1 MKKVIYSIIVF
12 LQIVLTFSPQLYG
25 QDDIY
30 TELSNLFNEHDYSPT
45 TISSRYTQL
54 PNGIFSHTQI
64 LNIPTSNQAELLHKI
79 LIIIDSTLYSEL
91 TFEINRYAYDIH
103 YVYGCNVIMERV
115 NFETCQDIKNLIINN
130 QANLDGCVFIGD
142 IAPAFY
148 EADKDYAIPGNS
160 SYVVWPC
167 DMYYMDLTG
176 TWTDSDNNNIFDLY
190 SGDKRPE
197 IFVGRISTSNMGNLI
212 DEIEGMRLY
221 LNKNHKYWIG
231 HRKVNKRYG
240 LTYTNTDWQ
249 FEDGFVDAISDLY
262 GDNYYDSCRP
272 KYYLQFGDKDY
283 LRKLNNNRYEFVQL
297 AAHSNFYYHCP
308 FNSTSSNIYGDTI
321 YNNTIKAL
329 GINLFCCSA
338 CCWTEDSQP
347 NYAFLGGDYVYSPNS
362 EILCAVGC
370 TKAGGMYQFQY
381 FYPQLGNAKTMG
393 QALVYWW
400 RHKDLIL
407 NNIPKEISW
416 NFGLT
421 IIGDPLV
428 NFYHCTN
435 STCTDEITLYSYD
448 NNNSPLSYYLASE
461 SITVTP
467 PTNSSYTI
475 SEGDHCILNAP
486 TVLIDGEFLCPIGST
501 LEILNEGCRD
511 NCDE

>member
-1 MKKVIYSIIVF
+1 MKKIFYSTM
-12 LQIVLTFSPQLYG
+12 VLLCIMLTLSQKMYG

-30 TELSNLFNEHDYSPT
+30 TELSNLFNEYDYSPT

-54 PNGIFSHTQI
+54 PNGEFFHAQV
-64 LNIPTSNQAELLHKI
+64 LNIPLSNQAELLNKV
-79 LIIIDSTLYSEL
+79 LIIVDSTLYSEL

-103 YVYGCNVIMERV
+103 HVYGCNVIMESV
-115 NFETCQDIKNLIINN
+115 NSETCINIKGLILSYQN
-130 QANLDGCVFIGD
+130 NLDGCVFIGD
-142 IAPAFY
+142 ITPAFY
-148 EADKDYAIPGNS
+148 EAIKDYAIQGNN

-176 TWTDSDNNNIFDLY
+176 TWNDSDNNNIFDQY

-197 IFVGRISTSNMGNLI
+197 IFIGRISTANMGNLI
-212 DEIEGMRLY
+212 GEIEGMRFY

-240 LTYTNTDWQ
+240 LTYTNKDWQ
-249 FEDGFVDAISDLY
+249 NNPEFMDTISYLY
-262 GDNYYDSCRP
+262 GNCYYDSIRP
-272 KYYLQFGDKDY
+272 KYYQQFGDKDY
-283 LRKLNNNRYEFVQL
+283 LRKLNNNRYEFIQL
-297 AAHSNFYYHCP
+297 AAHSDFYYHCR
-308 FNSTSSNIYGDTI
+308 FNITSSNIYGDTI

-347 NYAFLGGDYVYSPNS
+347 NHAFLGGDYVYSPNS

-370 TKAGGMYQFQY
+370 TKAGGMYQFQF
-381 FYPQLGNAKTMG
+381 FYSQLGNAKTMG

-400 RHKDLIL
+400 RHKIL
-407 NNIPKEISW
+407 SSHNIEISW

-421 IIGDPLV
+421 IVGDPLV

-435 STCTDEITLYSYD
+435 STCEEYIELNSYG
-448 NNNSPLSYYLASE
+448 NSSSPLSYNLASGKIVIPQE
-461 SITVTP
+461 GAYSIP
-467 PTNSSYTI
+467 S
-475 SEGDHCILNAP
+475 GKHCILNAP
-486 TVLIDGEFLCPIGST
+486 TVEINGPFECPLGAT
-501 LEILNEGCRD
+501 LEILNEGCRY